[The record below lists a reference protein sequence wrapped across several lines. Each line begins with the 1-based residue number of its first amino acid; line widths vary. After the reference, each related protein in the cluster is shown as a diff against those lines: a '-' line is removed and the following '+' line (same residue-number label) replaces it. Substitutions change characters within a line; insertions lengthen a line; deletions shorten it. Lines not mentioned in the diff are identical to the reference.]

1 MLISKEIEID
11 TSHRVF
17 QHSSKCFS
25 VHGHRYKIEVGV
37 DDKIISVP
45 GASDEGMV
53 IDFSDLKQI
62 MMEELDGGFDHGAI
76 ISEKDYMFKY
86 ALVDSIKIIFEDE
99 EVYSVLKNKIPYFKE
114 LEKQYLKDKERK
126 WKIKVVPFIPTA
138 ENLSKYWYSLIKP
151 RLLEKGISINHVK
164 VWETPTSTA
173 IFTKKDDAKYVELNQ
188 KTLYEIY

>member
-37 DDKIISVP
+37 DDKIIAVP
-45 GASDEGMV
+45 GASNEGMV

-76 ISEKDYMFKY
+76 ISENDYMFKY
-86 ALVDSIKIIFEDE
+86 ALVDSIKILFEDE
-99 EVYSVLKNKIPYFKE
+99 EVYKILKNKIPYFKE
-114 LEKQYLKDKERK
+114 LEIQYLKDKERK

-138 ENLSKYWYSLIKP
+138 ENLARHWYTLIKP
-151 RLLEKGISINHVK
+151 RLRERNISINHVK

-173 IFTKKDDAKYVELNQ
+173 IYTKDDDRRWRPPEQ
-188 KTLYEIY
+188 KTLNI